1 MAYQERNDRT
11 GLMNRHRVCIPQRS
25 GSSPL
30 NSRATVVALGTRKH
44 PQEVP
49 SLIFYPVE
57 IVNNKRG
64 VSREQEQTEHSER
77 GRERERGQLSPEC
90 QPRLLSHF

>member
-1 MAYQERNDRT
+1 
-11 GLMNRHRVCIPQRS
+11 MNRHRVCIPQRS
-25 GSSPL
+25 GYSPL